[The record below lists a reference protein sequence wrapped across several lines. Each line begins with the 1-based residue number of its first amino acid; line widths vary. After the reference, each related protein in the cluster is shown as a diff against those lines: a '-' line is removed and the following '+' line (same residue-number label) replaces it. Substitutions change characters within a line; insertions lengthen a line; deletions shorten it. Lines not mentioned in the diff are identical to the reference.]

1 MRIERVGKRQTQIF
15 SKSQLLNCV
24 QSRRSSQHDQMEAAR
39 LQLECK
45 SLQEQIEALTNQM
58 REAKK
63 EYRESVE
70 ESEKRLIEAE
80 RELSGKRMHH
90 GSPFPCFE
98 LLYHSFVHGPERNQ
112 TNPGN
117 LLFLDIRQEDQG
129 DGV

>member
-1 MRIERVGKRQTQIF
+1 MRIERVGPKRQTQNL

-45 SLQEQIEALTNQM
+45 SLQEQIEGLTNQM

-90 GSPFPCFE
+90 GSPFACFE
-98 LLYHSFVHGPERNQ
+98 SSHAF
-112 TNPGN
+112 
-117 LLFLDIRQEDQG
+117 
-129 DGV
+129 